1 MKEFVI
7 GFRLNHPNIVRYID
21 FVNVAGLCNC
31 ILMEYVVGTSLDE
44 YLATSPDVAT
54 KRSVVLQVADALKAI
69 HAEQIIHRDLKPDN
83 IMVTTNGNR
92 VKIVDFGLSDSDNY
106 AISSVILMQDFERY
120 FKDRMD
126 GPPLSLHCQ
135 PALPRTA
142 RCQCSGKGGGW
153 ACKTQWERDMKTGVR
168 KKVEENVHCIKK
180 YTIFANDR
188 LLRLL
193 TD

>member
-106 AISSVILMQDFERY
+106 AISSVILMHEFERY

-126 GPPLSLHCQ
+126 GPLYLCIVSPLYHEPLV
-135 PALPRTA
+135 ANVAEKVAAGLVKR
-142 RCQCSGKGGGW
+142 SGRG
-153 ACKTQWERDMKTGVR
+153 
-168 KKVEENVHCIKK
+168 I
-180 YTIFANDR
+180 
-188 LLRLL
+188 
-193 TD
+193 